1 MNTIDTVVN
10 DYYAQIIDIANECL
24 SNKGNENY
32 FYEKKLNEWKP
43 TGNEFQNAPKS
54 VDELKNR
61 IPNGRYRKSHLIG
74 MLQLVGKYE
83 KVTRND
89 YYNPIF
95 ISTTSQSLMD
105 MYGSQKNVHN
115 ALKLAQNIGLI
126 EKISSCFRFNANRKS
141 YPQMYIWNKKVQQW
155 IKEICKEEG
164 IVEEIKKNVEEEEE
178 EEKKEKKETE
188 NERDNTCNT
197 LVENKISE
205 SIYRVGKG
213 LNLPNISDTQVHSM
227 LYRTYPF
234 LKKYE
239 MMADEDNLTL
249 PPCEQI
255 KAKPTIKRNR
265 ENTLI
270 SSIGYRMTSG
280 IVSLKEHE
288 NEHDNYNG
296 VWRREYL
303 NEVFPN
309 GYCEYD
315 VKSSIYRITYWLN
328 DGIWLDNSI
337 DIYEDMYGREFA
349 NDNDRKAYKQFCM
362 SLYFDHP
369 NQIYAHKRNLMPKC
383 VEKYGAGNIKEIV
396 ARASRLMY
404 KSIGKS
410 YGSEVFVYES
420 CLYMNVVH
428 KMRKMGVRVVQIY
441 DGFYF
446 DREIDVEEIVKECV
460 RELKDDIDRMER
472 NRGIEDRDNTSNTL
486 VENKIQKSNTLVEDE
501 FEKKMLE
508 EQERERIEEEGMKE
522 TREED
527 RDNTSNTLVENKITT
542 PLPTTMNQSELDDFI
557 ENVIK
562 GLRKY
567 W

>member
-1 MNTIDTVVN
+1 MNTIDNVVN
-10 DYYAQIIDIANECL
+10 DYYGQIIDIANECL

-54 VDELKNR
+54 VDELKNI

-105 MYGSQKNVHN
+105 MYGSQQNVHN

-126 EKISSCFRFNANRKS
+126 EKINYKFRFNANRKS

-155 IKEICKEEG
+155 IKEICREEG
-164 IVEEIKKNVEEEEE
+164 IVAEIRRNVEEEENR
-178 EEKKEKKETE
+178 ETE
-188 NERDNTCNT
+188 NERDNTSNT
-197 LVENKISE
+197 LVQNKISE

-213 LNLPNISDTQVHSM
+213 LNLPNISDNQVHSM
-227 LYRTYPF
+227 LYSTYPF
-234 LKKYE
+234 MKKYE

-265 ENTLI
+265 EKTLI

-288 NEHDNYNG
+288 NEHTNYNG
-296 VWRREYL
+296 VWRKEYL
-303 NEVFPN
+303 KEVFPN
-309 GYCEYD
+309 GYYEYD

-337 DIYEDMYGREFA
+337 DIYADMYGREFSS
-349 NDNDRKAYKQFCM
+349 NEDRRAYKQFCM

-369 NQIYAHKRNLMPKC
+369 NQIYAHKRNMMPKC

-460 RELKDDIDRMER
+460 RELKEDIDRMER
-472 NRGIEDRDNTSNTL
+472 NRGIEGIEERDNTSNTL
-486 VENKIQKSNTLVEDE
+486 VQNKIQMN
-501 FEKKMLE
+501 
-508 EQERERIEEEGMKE
+508 RGIEEE
-522 TREED
+522 EE
-527 RDNTSNTLVENKITT
+527 RDNTSNTLVQNKIQS
-542 PLPTTMNQSELDDFI
+542 PLPTMMNQSELDDFI
-557 ENVIK
+557 DNVIN
-562 GLRKY
+562 GLRKH